1 MGDNAGVLS
10 PNCPTIKNIFNFLSQ
25 SAFLSPYLIEGIFEM
40 RKRAVRISSEVD
52 QRMQQSAKDRGYRT
66 PSAFIRAA
74 IEEQLRSRSQMEGM
88 EEQTAASFDRLA
100 KELRRVLRGQQAL
113 FALVDALTKAF
124 LTCVP
129 EPPIEARAHSIAL
142 ARDRYTRLIKTAGS
156 GMAGESRSAMEGLVG
171 EVDE

>member
-1 MGDNAGVLS
+1 M
-10 PNCPTIKNIFNFLSQ
+10 P
-25 SAFLSPYLIEGIFEM
+25 
-40 RKRAVRISSEVD
+40 KRAVRMHPELD
-52 QRMQQSAKDRGYRT
+52 QRMRNAAKDRGYQT

-74 IEEQLRSRSQMEGM
+74 IEREVRSHSEMAGM

-129 EPPIEARAHSIAL
+129 EPPAEARAQSIAV
-142 ARDRYTRLIKTAGS
+142 ARDRYTRLMKTAGS
-156 GMAGESRSAMEGLVG
+156 TMANDARSAMKDLV
-171 EVDE
+171 ENVDD